1 MLDFDSEDFD
11 GMDDDAGDKQ
21 EPLPTGRW
29 TATSAYDIYMV
40 DTPKEGNGDE
50 IAEDDP
56 SKKQPK
62 RRRQRRRSKS
72 RHSKSS
78 DTSTGD
84 NNTPDSAEDNNN
96 PLQDDVAPEDEQ
108 ASPPERAAD
117 GEPEE
122 DNYMPLSEDEASL
135 GDEEFIVPEDPVEQE
150 RFKRWLMATTNS
162 LKKK

>member
-1 MLDFDSEDFD
+1 
-11 GMDDDAGDKQ
+11 MDDDVGDEQ
-21 EPLPTGRW
+21 EPPPIGRW
-29 TATSAYDIYMV
+29 TATSSYDIYMV

-50 IAEDDP
+50 TAGDDP

-62 RRRQRRRSKS
+62 RRRQRCRSKF

-78 DTSTGD
+78 DTGTRD
-84 NNTPDSAEDNNN
+84 NNTPDSAKEDNN
-96 PLQDDVAPEDEQ
+96 PLQHDLEREDEQ

-135 GDEEFIVPEDPVEQE
+135 GDEEFIVPEDSV
-150 RFKRWLMATTNS
+150 A
-162 LKKK
+162 